1 MGKKMQIDKKMP
13 EHQAVYVALRDQ
25 ILLGQFA
32 PGQPMTIQGL
42 AEILDTGMTP
52 VREAIRRLTSENA
65 LKTLG
70 NRRVIVPI
78 LTQDQIDD
86 IYFLRLKVEPEL
98 ARRAI
103 KNLTKKHVKHLYE
116 IDQNVNAA
124 INSGDIGTYL
134 GYNNDFH
141 FSIYSLANAPILMRA
156 VESLWL
162 QIGPSL
168 RVVCGRYGTA
178 SLPDKHLDLLKA
190 LLDAD
195 ADAAASAIQ
204 EDLEQGI
211 LLMTQSFEKN
221 FDQNIGAVQ

>member
-13 EHQAVYVALRDQ
+13 EHQAVYVALRDR

-42 AEILDTGMTP
+42 AEILGTGMTP

-78 LTQDQIDD
+78 LTQEQIDD
-86 IYFLRLKVEPEL
+86 IYFLRLTVEPEL
-98 ARRAI
+98 ARRAT
-103 KNLTKKHVKHLYE
+103 KNLTKNHVKHLYE
-116 IDQNVNAA
+116 IDQNLNAA
-124 INSGDIGTYL
+124 IKSGDIGTYL

-168 RVVCGRYGTA
+168 RVVCGRYGTV